1 MLSEDIAK
9 LMSMIPH
16 EEVQAKTEGTDQIE
30 GKDIYSKHHKHWP
43 STYSSIS
50 IWICGH
56 FNMTDHG
63 SNFEC
68 LYYLGYTTFYIK
80 GGAFNAVMDQSSV
93 FGHNRDKGVN
103 EGKSRL

>member
-1 MLSEDIAK
+1 MLSDDIAK

-30 GKDIYSKHHKHWP
+30 GKAIYSKHHKHWP
-43 STYSSIS
+43 STLASTFGCVGILTWQIMVQILSVYS
-50 IWICGH
+50 IWVY
-56 FNMTDHG
+56 
-63 SNFEC
+63 NF
-68 LYYLGYTTFYIK
+68 FIK

-93 FGHNRDKGVN
+93 FGHNRDRGVN

>member
-1 MLSEDIAK
+1 
-9 LMSMIPH
+9 
-16 EEVQAKTEGTDQIE
+16 
-30 GKDIYSKHHKHWP
+30 
-43 STYSSIS
+43 
-50 IWICGH
+50 
-56 FNMTDHG
+56 MTDHG

-68 LYYLGYTTFYIK
+68 LYYVLGIYNFFIK